1 MSAIRQSAAGPKIC
15 HWATGRSGIERCR
28 MNPRMTPPSE
38 QDRRAF
44 RRNQH
49 LRGPGRDALVP
60 VLLMMQGD
68 AGRIEGR
75 ADGV

>member
-1 MSAIRQSAAGPKIC
+1 
-15 HWATGRSGIERCR
+15 